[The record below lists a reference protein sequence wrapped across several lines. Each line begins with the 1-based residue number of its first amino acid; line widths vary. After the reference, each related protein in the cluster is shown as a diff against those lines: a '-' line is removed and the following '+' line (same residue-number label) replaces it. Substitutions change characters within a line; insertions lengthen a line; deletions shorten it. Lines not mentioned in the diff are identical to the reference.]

1 MTKSL
6 PPKSLVLY
14 ADDDL
19 DDIELV
25 RDAFEEYAQGIQL
38 LTFKDGS
45 ELLRFVKELK
55 DFEPLPCLIILDINM
70 PNMDGKQTLSAL
82 RRMDRYE
89 AVPIVLFSTS
99 TLPSEAAFAKS
110 FGAGFVTK
118 PLHTVQINQLVDQ
131 MIHHCT
137 DDVKSFFKSRKGK

>member
-25 RDAFEEYAQGIQL
+25 REAFEEYSQSIKL
-38 LTFKDGS
+38 VSFNDGV
-45 ELLRFVKELK
+45 ELLNYVNRLK
-55 DFEPLPCLIILDINM
+55 TLEPLPCLIILDINM
-70 PNMDGKQTLSAL
+70 PYKNGKEVL
-82 RRMDRYE
+82 RDIRKMQDFE
-89 AVPIVLFSTS
+89 EVPIVLFSTS
-99 TLPSEAAFAKS
+99 TLPSETAFARS

-118 PLHTVQINQLVDQ
+118 PLHTPQIYQLVDQ
-131 MIHHCT
+131 LIEHCT
-137 DDVKSFFKSRKGK
+137 ENVKKNIRKLKDK